1 MAGKH
6 STRAK
11 RAPSVGPRSGS
22 AHMREVEQ
30 IRSDFRQVL
39 DRFSDALALLETV
52 EHAMVAAEEM
62 NEDGVGAIGAEICT
76 LERAAKE
83 IRGIYN
89 ELDRVTVGIRDA
101 KL

>member
-6 STRAK
+6 STRAR
-11 RAPSVGPRSGS
+11 RAPSAGPSSGS
-22 AHMREVEQ
+22 AHTRQVEQ
-30 IRSDFRQVL
+30 IRSDLRQVL
-39 DRFSDALALLETV
+39 GRFSEALALLETV

-76 LERAAKE
+76 LERTAKE

-89 ELDRVTVGIRDA
+89 ELDRLIIDSSRSKD
-101 KL
+101 